1 MSRINLSNKIKRRRK
16 ISKRNKTR
24 SYHES
29 HTKTKKNKWFQ
40 ENRKLLKEIDMKDEK
55 IELLKR

>member
-1 MSRINLSNKIKRRRK
+1 MSRINLSNKIKRRK
-16 ISKRNKTR
+16 ISNRNKTR
-24 SYHES
+24 LYYES
-29 HTKTKKNKWFQ
+29 HTKTRKNKWFQ